1 MNEVVEH
8 SAVQAHH
15 DDGPMSAEQIHAQVQ
30 LIQRVMLTEMQDGV
44 HYGTIPGCGDKP
56 ALLKAGAEKLCMTF
70 RLAPKYDIEDLGID
84 GERRYLIR
92 AKLYTIKH
100 GLFLGEGVG
109 EASTQEEKYAWQ
121 KASDVEYDEQLD
133 LSRRRVKHYGSAD
146 QKQVRANISDRS
158 NTVLKM
164 GKKRALVDAVLTV
177 TAASDMFS
185 QDLDEDDVA
194 KMTRDSQPEEKQKP
208 KAKEQPA
215 PIIPYGKWKVDENGQ
230 PRKITDPAIPT
241 EYLQWMADKTAAQL
255 QDPAREKFRA
265 SYTLFVAALD
275 GEIAKRKA
283 SQPKPVEEP
292 SQTPQNPSQAGPGDV
307 KTPTQGDKPSQGEEP
322 ARKPFTEKGWAEFVL
337 YAEEE
342 AHAEYADA
350 KKTFKV
356 ASGHDLPKEKRI
368 AFFDMVNGLVEANK
382 K

>member
-8 SAVQAHH
+8 SAVQIRH
-15 DDGPMSAEQIHAQVQ
+15 DDDNPMSAEQIHAQVQ

-92 AKLYTIKH
+92 AKLYTIH
-100 GLFLGEGVG
+100 RGLFLGEGVG

-133 LSRRRVKHYGSAD
+133 PLRRRVKHYNNGD

-194 KMTRDSQPEEKQKP
+194 KMTRESQPEEKAKP

-215 PIIPYGKWKVDENGQ
+215 PIIPYGKHKGL
-230 PRKITDPAIPT
+230 KITDEGIPT

-265 SYTLFVAALD
+265 SDTLFVAALD
-275 GEIAKRKA
+275 GEILKRKA
-283 SQPKPVEEP
+283 SQPKPAEEP
-292 SQTPQNPSQAGPGDV
+292 SKTPQDPSQATPGEAQTGNV
-307 KTPTQGDKPSQGEEP
+307 GTSSSSGDEP
-322 ARKPFTEKGWAEFVL
+322 ARQPITDSGWADFL
-337 YAEEE
+337 IYAEEE
-342 AHAEYADA
+342 APTEYTNV

-356 ASGHDLPKEKRI
+356 ASGHDLPKEKRL
-368 AFFDMVNGLVEANK
+368 AFYDMLNNLVATRK
-382 K
+382 

>member
-1 MNEVVEH
+1 MSEVVEH
-8 SAVQAHH
+8 SAVQVPH
-15 DDGPMSAEQIHAQVQ
+15 DDSPMSAEQIHAQVQ

-133 LSRRRVKHYGSAD
+133 PSRRRVKHYKDTD
-146 QKQVRANISDRS
+146 QKQVRVNISDRS

-194 KMTRDSQPEEKQKP
+194 KMTRESQPEEQPKP
-208 KAKEQPA
+208 KAKPKPA
-215 PIIPYGKWKVDENGQ
+215 PSFAYGKHKG
-230 PRKITDPAIPT
+230 KTITDPAIDLD
-241 EYLQWMADKTAAQL
+241 YLQFMADATAKSL
-255 QDPAREKFRA
+255 DDPAKAKFKA
-265 SYTLFVAALD
+265 QNQLFLAALD
-275 GEIAKRKA
+275 AEIAHRRA
-283 SQPKPVEEP
+283 YQPQDPSKP
-292 SQTPQNPSQAGPGDV
+292 PQEQAKPALGDV
-307 KTPTQGDKPSQGEEP
+307 DTSKPIDSPTATISDSSWADSVLVWEEGYL
-322 ARKPFTEKGWAEFVL
+322 AEYTETKKAFRVTSAHDLAAGQRAEF
-337 YAEEE
+337 
-342 AHAEYADA
+342 
-350 KKTFKV
+350 
-356 ASGHDLPKEKRI
+356 RI
-368 AFFDMVNGLVEANK
+368 AMDIMIATK